1 MRAIRQCRYRSA
13 GMRHSDDHVASDRDR
28 DSMKPHSEAMCLSLS
43 LLVGRRGM
51 EINDRCRQIGLR
63 IISQLGMNQAKKVLP
78 AIGLVHLP
86 FLAAFISA
94 KSAGLMPFFL
104 HFFNSSGVSAP
115 MSCELAVQVLL
126 DRELPV
132 SEFGYREGVPD
143 ETVLDALDELERYD
157 V

>member
-1 MRAIRQCRYRSA
+1 
-13 GMRHSDDHVASDRDR
+13 
-28 DSMKPHSEAMCLSLS
+28 
-43 LLVGRRGM
+43 
-51 EINDRCRQIGLR
+51 
-63 IISQLGMNQAKKVLP
+63 MNQARKVLP

-104 HFFNSSGVSAP
+104 HFFSSSGVSPP

-126 DRELPV
+126 DRELAS
-132 SEFGYREGVPD
+132 SEVGSREGVPD
-143 ETVLDALDELERYD
+143 EMVLDALDELERYD